1 MQWQMETRIVVH
13 CRTIGRLHDSRSRIA
28 HNDNYNDND
37 DSNDDDNDNYNDSN
51 DDEQLLHNQTEAETM
66 NPFQHGVAI

>member
-1 MQWQMETRIVVH
+1 MMQWQMETRIVVH

-28 HNDNYNDND
+28 HNDNYNDN
-37 DSNDDDNDNYNDSN
+37 YNDSN

-66 NPFQHGVAI
+66 NPFQHGVTI

>member
-1 MQWQMETRIVVH
+1 MMQWQMETRIVVH

-28 HNDNYNDND
+28 HNDNYNDN
-37 DSNDDDNDNYNDSN
+37 YNDSN